1 MKMSHLLFLPIYLIS
16 ALFTSCMF
24 HSKKMP
30 DDNAI
35 VIDLTAPC
43 DSTCYL
49 SDLADS
55 IVYYPIVTPTI
66 KFVDIEVLT
75 KYIYAY
81 ANRKL
86 HVYERN
92 NNRLIKSLFL
102 PNKVLFPYLG
112 GEYIGLDNIAF
123 YGIKL

>member
-1 MKMSHLLFLPIYLIS
+1 MKMSHQILLPIYLIS

-55 IVYYPIVTPTI
+55 IVYYPLAIEYKGVNFDVEILPQTI
-66 KFVDIEVLT
+66 WTYNNIDINMSE
-75 KYIYAY
+75 
-81 ANRKL
+81 
-86 HVYERN
+86 
-92 NNRLIKSLFL
+92 
-102 PNKVLFPYLG
+102 
-112 GEYIGLDNIAF
+112 
-123 YGIKL
+123 